1 MSFRRSGDY
10 VAVSRDE
17 GRAVLWKADEVVT
30 EVTVTGSYSR
40 ESINFRFWRHGVG
53 AMPTSL
59 ASLLLSRTL

>member
-10 VAVSRDE
+10 AAVSRDE

-30 EVTVTGSYSR
+30 EVAVTGAYSR
-40 ESINFRFWRHGVG
+40 ESINFRFWRHGLG

-59 ASLLLSRTL
+59 PSLLVSSTL

>member
-1 MSFRRSGDY
+1 MNFRRSGDC

-17 GRAVLWKADEVVT
+17 GRAVLWKADEVLT
-30 EVTVTGSYSR
+30 EATVTGAYSR

-53 AMPTSL
+53 SMSTSL